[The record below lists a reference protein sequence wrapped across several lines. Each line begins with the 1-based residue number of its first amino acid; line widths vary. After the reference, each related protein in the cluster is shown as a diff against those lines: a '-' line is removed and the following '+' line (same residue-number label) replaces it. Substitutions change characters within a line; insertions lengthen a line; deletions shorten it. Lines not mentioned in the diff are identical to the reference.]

1 MIRQFYLTIKL
12 FQICKSKESN
22 SNRPTAF
29 RKIFSVSFL
38 TPLQARYISKNNFG
52 EIYEIQKE
60 DKIANSPTSKW
71 TFLTIETTDSQ
82 QLIRE
87 FEDKLKV
94 EKCDFSFQYFT
105 KGTFSIHGKK
115 ECLKSAIPLV
125 ASDKRVYAISYDSNA
140 EELNCR
146 ASGFTQKKKNADK
159 ATFTKTEKESIVEI
173 ERFLNKQGLDGSG
186 VKVYVVDTYLDTNS
200 TFFYDPK
207 HPKVET
213 KSAH

>member
-1 MIRQFYLTIKL
+1 MRL
-12 FQICKSKESN
+12 FSI
-22 SNRPTAF
+22 
-29 RKIFSVSFL
+29 L
-38 TPLQARYISKNNFG
+38 Y
-52 EIYEIQKE
+52 
-60 DKIANSPTSKW
+60 
-71 TFLTIETTDSQ
+71 
-82 QLIRE
+82 
-87 FEDKLKV
+87 
-94 EKCDFSFQYFT
+94 

-146 ASGFTQKKKNADK
+146 ASGFTQKSTDK
-159 ATFTKTEKESIVEI
+159 ATVTKTEKESIVEI

-207 HPKVET
+207 HPNVET